1 MKGRDALRLYWCVDR
16 LRDGDPR
23 RDVLRAIDR
32 LVMGLRSA
40 GVNRRQMLAIFSKV
54 VEVDPDDQSFK
65 EDFEELMQILDAAD
79 KDDD

>member
-1 MKGRDALRLYWCVDR
+1 
-16 LRDGDPR
+16 
-23 RDVLRAIDR
+23 
-32 LVMGLRSA
+32 MGLRSA